1 MMGRLLWLVTL
12 VIAVRGIYIARSAS
26 YLKERQRLSR
36 DRTKSMPLSDD
47 AAPPGA
53 TYVLENFGGNRP
65 TPAATTTS

>member
-12 VIAVRGIYIARSAS
+12 VIALRAISIGRSAS
-26 YLKERQRLSR
+26 YLKERQRFSR

-53 TYVLENFGGNRP
+53 AYDLENFGINRP
-65 TPAATTTS
+65 APAATTTS